1 MQLIQQCSD
10 SELVHAF
17 ILGDEKA
24 LETLV
29 YRYKDKIYTS
39 IYMLVKDKY
48 MAEDIFQDA
57 FLKMVRTMREGRYSE
72 QGKFL
77 PWAIRVAHNLCM
89 DHFRKVKQN
98 VQILLPDGKD
108 ISDLLGADTQ
118 GASDRIETRQVNQSI
133 RQPVSYTHL
142 VVRTNKNSNATSVNV
157 SFLNAF
163 STVDTGDMQ
172 LLTTSVTFTSTSA
185 DTQYI
190 SIKIKNDALKEVAE
204 YFGIELNTPVNAV
217 LGLSLIHI

>member
-10 SELVHAF
+10 AELVHAF
-17 ILGDEKA
+17 IQGEEKA

-57 FLKMVRTMREGRYSE
+57 FLKMIRTMRDGRYSE

-77 PWAIRVAHNLCM
+77 PWAMRVAHNLCM

-98 VQILLPDGKD
+98 VQITLPDGKD
-108 ISDLLGADTQ
+108 ISELLGADSQ
-118 GASDRIETRQVNQSI
+118 VASDRIETFQVNQSI
-133 RQPVSYTHL
+133 RRLIEELPEEQREVIVLRMYGDLSF
-142 VVRTNKNSNATSVNV
+142 KEIADMTSV
-157 SFLNAF
+157 
-163 STVDTGDMQ
+163 
-172 LLTTSVTFTSTSA
+172 
-185 DTQYI
+185 
-190 SIKIKNDALKEVAE
+190 SINTALGRMRYGLINLRKM
-204 YFGIELNTPVNAV
+204 IQDRKMV
-217 LGLSLIHI
+217 LR